1 MKLFSKTLLSAAV
14 LSCFS
19 LPSHADI
26 LDPGINYCKTRGGC
40 GTNETF
46 PEIAKNVFSTCSRS
60 SLEEPYKSACDEF
73 NKKLNEDY
81 QKKADLAKD
90 YVKKVDVKNEVS
102 KCIGLTQENIF
113 DPNHSDNKYC
123 NEIRNDVLDKIYIPK
138 GWAQSYIIFPPATKG
153 ADALYLGSTE
163 ETNKGNPDTVGTFIK
178 NADDFNKLDG
188 IKANPNR
195 LSFKWITG
203 LDEKGNPISKCG
215 IVIGLKASGTNL
227 NADEGNIICKTDI
240 PAIEKCPTDKL
251 TCGQ

>member
-1 MKLFSKTLLSAAV
+1 MKLFSKALLSTAV

-26 LDPGINYCKTRGGC
+26 LDPGINYCKGKGGC

-46 PEIAKNVFSTCSRS
+46 ADIAKNVFSICSRS

-113 DPNHSDNKYC
+113 DSNHPDKKYC
-123 NEIRNDVLDKIYIPK
+123 DEIRNDVLDKIYIPK
-138 GWAQSYIIFPPATKG
+138 VHAQSYIILSPMTKG
-153 ADALYLGSTE
+153 ADALYLGSIG

-178 NADDFNKLDG
+178 GTVDEFNKLNG
-188 IKANPNR
+188 IKTDPNR
-195 LSFKWITG
+195 LSFKWIT
-203 LDEKGNPISKCG
+203 DSASKCG
-215 IVIGLKASGTNL
+215 VVVGLNASRSSLGIID
-227 NADEGNIICKTDI
+227 ADEGNIICKTDI
-240 PAIEKCPTDKL
+240 LAIEKCPTDKL